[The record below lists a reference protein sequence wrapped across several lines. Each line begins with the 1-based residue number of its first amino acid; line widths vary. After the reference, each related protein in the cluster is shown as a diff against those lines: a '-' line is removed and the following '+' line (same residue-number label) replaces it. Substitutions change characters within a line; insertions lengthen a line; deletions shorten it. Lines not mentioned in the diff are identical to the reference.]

1 MTVVGIS
8 NLILDYYFFDNKIT
22 INSGGTV
29 SNILANLSS
38 MGIDTKIFGYYGSDT
53 LGKEAKRM
61 MEETGVDT
69 SLLEMKDYKTKCFF
83 INFQGYSSICPYCNK
98 KRNNYK
104 LRKDIKYHLNE
115 DDIVLIQDYV
125 ALEKNIKQKLCLDF
139 GYYGNLVY
147 MSKEKIE
154 DFIFHK
160 FYMVSIKDKALSF
173 ILRKLDLTF
182 DQFKKKMN
190 VYFLIITKGK
200 KGATIVFDNKE
211 YDYEVIPF
219 EEKETNGC
227 GDIFFATFISE
238 IIKKKNITK
247 IDIDKIF
254 ELAQKN
260 VAIVLN
266 NIGARN
272 HIVKNK
278 IIKKNEKCI
287 CEDFSIII

>member
-22 INSGGTV
+22 INGGGTV

-38 MGIDTKIFGYYGSDT
+38 MGIDTKIFGYYGSDI
-53 LGKEAKRM
+53 LGKEAKRLI
-61 MEETGVDT
+61 EETGVDT
-69 SLLEMKDYKTKCFF
+69 SLLEMKEYKTKSFF
-83 INFQGYSSICPYCNK
+83 INSQGYSSICPYCNNK
-98 KRNNYK
+98 WKNYK
-104 LRKDIKYHLNE
+104 LRKDIKYHLNK

-125 ALEKNIKQKLCLDF
+125 ALEKISNKLCLDF
-139 GYYGNLVY
+139 GYFGNLVY
-147 MSKEKIE
+147 MNKDEIE

-160 FYMVSIKDKALSF
+160 FYIVSIKDKALSF
-173 ILRKLDLTF
+173 ILQKLDLTF

-190 VYFLIITKGK
+190 IYFLIITKGK
-200 KGATIVFDNKE
+200 KGATIVFKNNE
-211 YDYEVIPF
+211 YHYNVIPL

-227 GDIFFATFISE
+227 GDVFFATFISE

-247 IDIDKIF
+247 TDIDEIF

-287 CEDFSIII
+287 CEDFSIIA